1 MTSVENGQGGDCVSV
16 LVSGDNKAR
25 GMRASQAWVEG
36 YHAGFSFNEKA
47 TKAAEGNK
55 GKLLEVYKTLWE
67 SKPVWKMNRNDSAQ
81 RAFILAAQAGP
92 CCRTPPIATESC
104 CPCRTMSLLQTV
116 KLTLSRLAR
125 PESYSHVCLPTGD
138 QADQFFM
145 VVREAPGKFLRVSN
159 GLDSV
164 QQATKF

>member
-16 LVSGDNKAR
+16 LVSGDSKAR
-25 GMRASQAWVEG
+25 GMRASQAWIER
-36 YHAGFSFNEKA
+36 YHADFSFNEKA

-55 GKLLEVYKTLWE
+55 GKLLDVYKTLWE

-81 RAFILAAQAGP
+81 WAFILAAQAGP
-92 CCRTPPIATESC
+92 CCRTPPIATEPW

-125 PESYSHVCLPTGD
+125 PESYSHV
-138 QADQFFM
+138 
-145 VVREAPGKFLRVSN
+145 
-159 GLDSV
+159 
-164 QQATKF
+164 